1 MCFYD
6 EIQSFVVE
14 FTHLVLSV
22 FKLDPHR
29 CDFVLQIHCDFVDV
43 ALISGSFAIFVA
55 LFVTTLFAWR
65 LTMELQEPGT
75 LLPFGRQNPNW
86 SRVYR
91 EYMEY
96 VEARELDHQL
106 TMEIQDIVRM
116 EAPMEDE
123 ASFLGDL
130 LKDDNKVEQG
140 VRRNGDSTVRC
151 TSATN

>member
-1 MCFYD
+1 MVSL
-6 EIQSFVVE
+6 ISVA
-14 FTHLVLSV
+14 LVS
-22 FKLDPHR
+22 
-29 CDFVLQIHCDFVDV
+29 VDV

-55 LFVTTLFAWR
+55 LFDATLFAWC
-65 LTMELQEPGT
+65 LTMELPPT
-75 LLPFGRQNPNW
+75 LLPFGRQNRNW

-91 EYMEY
+91 EYREY
-96 VEARELDHQL
+96 VEASRLDHQL

-130 LKDDNKVEQG
+130 LKDDNKVEQV

>member
-1 MCFYD
+1 
-6 EIQSFVVE
+6 
-14 FTHLVLSV
+14 
-22 FKLDPHR
+22 
-29 CDFVLQIHCDFVDV
+29 
-43 ALISGSFAIFVA
+43 
-55 LFVTTLFAWR
+55 
-65 LTMELQEPGT
+65 MELPGT

-86 SRVYR
+86 RRAYR
-91 EYMEY
+91 EYREY
-96 VEARELDHQL
+96 VEASRLDHQL

-130 LKDDNKVEQG
+130 LKDDNKVEQV